1 MASRGASYSKWGKLF
16 QDVLLCIC
24 PRLLSRTVRAQLVC
38 TSALQAWPPEEPCA
52 CRRQDIGILGVWIRL
67 KLREEDCTVE
77 LAERASAKAANLAP
91 TLARPRS
98 SRSTA
103 ADFCRSK
110 SIVFFLRTVISSVVA
125 VQIAYKAR
133 HRKSG
138 KWPCKSSKIW
148 IDEQRVRA
156 EAWNVIRTS
165 V

>member
-1 MASRGASYSKWGKLF
+1 M
-16 QDVLLCIC
+16 
-24 PRLLSRTVRAQLVC
+24 
-38 TSALQAWPPEEPCA
+38 
-52 CRRQDIGILGVWIRL
+52 
-67 KLREEDCTVE
+67 E
-77 LAERASAKAANLAP
+77 LAERASAKAANLVP

-125 VQIAYKAR
+125 VHIAYKAR

-156 EAWNVIRTS
+156 EAWNVFGLHYRTLRLVS
-165 V
+165 GALIEGVSGQL